1 MSALGQTIT
10 LQKADILNDLTGE
23 RLPIT
28 LLNPTDLLDKKL
40 MAPTWNTSED
50 TAGGGLWL
58 NLGPFKRALVP
69 IKV

>member
-40 MAPTWNTSED
+40 MAPT
-50 TAGGGLWL
+50 
-58 NLGPFKRALVP
+58 
-69 IKV
+69 